1 MSKTSFVI
9 ITGLSGA
16 GKSVALKTLEDL
28 GFYTVDNLPVELL
41 ESFVSLVEKGH
52 IDFER
57 AAMVMDSRE
66 RELFHR
72 FPAVLDSLSK
82 SGYEVNVVCLVASS
96 DILQRRFSETRR
108 LHPLDAHLP
117 LSESISRESELMQ
130 GIVNLSDLVLDTSD
144 LSPHDLKTI
153 LRDRFRDPNLEAGML
168 LTFISFGY
176 KFGIPKESD
185 LVFDVRF
192 LPNPFFVNGLREKD
206 GTCQEVINYVEK
218 SPGTLDFITR
228 LGDFIEEMLPRY
240 ASEGRGYLT
249 VAVGCTGGRH
259 RSVVVLQRLADRF
272 RASEL
277 VNLQVRHRD
286 IKEDG

>member
-1 MSKTSFVI
+1 MI

-41 ESFVSLVEKGH
+41 EPFISLVKKGH

-66 RELFHR
+66 RELSHR
-72 FPAVLDSLSK
+72 FPAVLDALSK
-82 SGYEVNVVCLVASS
+82 SGYEVYVVCLVASPE
-96 DILQRRFSETRR
+96 ILQRRFSETRR
-108 LHPLDAHLP
+108 VHPLDAPMP
-117 LSESISRESELMQ
+117 LSESISREAELMQ
-130 GIVNLSDLVLDTSD
+130 NIVNVSDLVLDTSD

-153 LRDRFRDPNLEAGML
+153 LRDRFSDTDLEAGML
-168 LTFISFGY
+168 LTFLSFGY
-176 KFGIPKESD
+176 KFGIPMESD

-206 GTCQEVINYVEK
+206 GTCQDVIKYVEQ
-218 SPGTLDFITR
+218 SPGTLDFISG

-259 RSVVVLQRLADRF
+259 RSVVVLQRLAERF
-272 RASEL
+272 GSSEL

-286 IKEDG
+286 IKEGS

>member
-28 GFYTVDNLPVELL
+28 GFYTIDNLPVELL
-41 ESFVSLVEKGH
+41 ESFITLVKKGH
-52 IDFER
+52 IGFER

-66 RELFHR
+66 KELFHR

-82 SGYEVNVVCLVASS
+82 SGYEVNVVCLVASPE
-96 DILQRRFSETRR
+96 ILQRRFSETRR
-108 LHPLDAHLP
+108 VHPLDAHMP
-117 LSESISRESELMQ
+117 LSESISRESELMES
-130 GIVNLSDLVLDTSD
+130 IVNVSDLVLDTSD
-144 LSPHDLKTI
+144 LSPHDLKAI
-153 LRDRFRDPNLEAGML
+153 LRDRFSDPDREAGML

-176 KFGIPKESD
+176 KLGIPKESD

-206 GTCQEVINYVEK
+206 GTCQEVIKYVEE
-218 SPGTLDFITR
+218 SPGTLDFIR
-228 LGDFIEEMLPRY
+228 GLGDFIEEMLPRY
-240 ASEGRGYLT
+240 ISEGRGYLT

-259 RSVVVLQRLADRF
+259 RSVVILQRLAERF
-272 RASEL
+272 RSSEQ
-277 VNLQVRHRD
+277 VNIQVRHRD
-286 IKEDG
+286 IKEGG